1 MIYFSEIFSRF
12 TDMQKCVA
20 EVLPLNSVSVIRVR
34 VSMKLVLPKEG
45 GVDVLTLV
53 VGSFSVRVDVCM
65 E

>member
-1 MIYFSEIFSRF
+1 MIYFSENISRF

-20 EVLPLNSVSVIRVR
+20 EVLSLNSVSVIRVR

-53 VGSFSVRVDVCM
+53 VGPFSVRVDVCM